1 MTDEREMKNST
12 DDYFSDPLGESN
24 NLLMKKGETAE
35 TVRLIDVLPPEIQ
48 KRAYELAAKLDPT
61 NHRMTISYGAE
72 AQKKLL
78 SFSHM
83 MIEHVQRKDVGEV
96 GDVVGELMERLN
108 EINPDE
114 LRVEKKGFFRRL
126 FSRPSRSVQEVLS
139 NYQKASAQIDRM
151 SVRLERSKNVLTADI
166 HLLEQL
172 YENNKTYFQDLN
184 VYIAAAE
191 MKYEEMTEKLIP
203 NQKKLAEESGDRMK
217 LQEVNDLI
225 HFAELL
231 EKRIFDLKVSREITI
246 QTAPQI
252 RLIQHT
258 NRTVIDKIQSSIM
271 TAIPLWRNQVSIALT
286 LLRQRNAIET
296 QTRMNTNRVDSNVRE
311 MATIANENRSAM
323 QEIES
328 LKETQHKLMNS
339 LEETLQIQEE
349 GKQKRNQAEQEIV
362 QREGNLK
369 QALNTDNNR
378 Y

>member
-35 TVRLIDVLPPEIQ
+35 TVRLIDVLPPENQ

-203 NQKKLAEESGDRMK
+203 EQKKLAEESGDRMK

>member
-1 MTDEREMKNST
+1 MTDGRQKNIIT

-24 NLLMKKGETAE
+24 NLFVQKGETAE
-35 TVRLIDVLPPEIQ
+35 TVRLIDVLSPENQ
-48 KRAYELAAKLDPT
+48 KRAYELANKLDPT
-61 NHRMTISYGAE
+61 NHRSMIAYGAE

-96 GDVVGELMERLN
+96 GNIVGELMEKLN
-108 EINPDE
+108 EINPDD
-114 LRVEKKGFFRRL
+114 LRVKKKGFFRRL
-126 FSRPSRSVQEVLS
+126 FSKPSKSVHEVLS

-172 YENNKTYFQDLN
+172 YENNKNYFQDLN
-184 VYIAAAE
+184 IYIAAAE
-191 MKYEEMTEKLIP
+191 MKYEEMTVRLIP
-203 NQKKLAEESGDRMK
+203 EQKKLAEESGDRMK
-217 LQEVNDLI
+217 LQEVNDII

-231 EKRIFDLKVSREITI
+231 EKRIYDLKVSREITI

-271 TAIPLWRNQVSIALT
+271 TSIPLWRNQVSIALT
-286 LLRQRNAIET
+286 LLRQRHAIES
-296 QTRMNTNRVDSNVRE
+296 QTKMSANRLETNVQE
-311 MATIANENRSAM
+311 MAKIANENRPAM
-323 QEIES
+323 LEIES
-328 LKETQHKLMNS
+328 LKETQHKLMSS
-339 LEETLQIQEE
+339 LEETLHMQEE

-369 QALNTDNNR
+369 QALNTANDR

>member
-1 MTDEREMKNST
+1 MTDERQMKNIT

-24 NLLMKKGETAE
+24 NLFMQKGETAE
-35 TVRLIDVLPPEIQ
+35 TVRLIDVLPPENQ
-48 KRAYELAAKLDPT
+48 QRAYELANKLDPT
-61 NHRMTISYGAE
+61 NHRTMIAYGAA

-78 SFSHM
+78 SFSHT

-96 GDVVGELMERLN
+96 GDIVSDLMEKLN

-126 FSRPSRSVQEVLS
+126 FSKPSKSVHEVLS

-172 YENNKTYFQDLN
+172 YEHNKTYFEDLN

-191 MKYEEMTEKLIP
+191 MKYEEMTKKLIP
-203 NQKKLAEESGDRMK
+203 EQKKLAEESGDRMK

-231 EKRIFDLKVSREITI
+231 EKRIYDLKVSREITI

-271 TAIPLWRNQVSIALT
+271 TSIPLWRNQVSIALT
-286 LLRQRNAIET
+286 LLRQRHAIET
-296 QTRMNTNRVDSNVRE
+296 QAKLNTSRMDANAKE
-311 MATIANENRSAM
+311 MVQIAKENRPAM
-323 QEIES
+323 VEIDS
-328 LKETQHKLMNS
+328 LKETQHKLMSS
-339 LEETLQIQEE
+339 LEETLHIQEE
-349 GKQKRNQAEQEIV
+349 GKQKRNQAEQEITE
-362 QREGNLK
+362 REGNLK
-369 QALNTDNNR
+369 QVLDTVDSR

>member
-1 MTDEREMKNST
+1 MTDEREMKTISN
-12 DDYFSDPLGESN
+12 DYFSDPLGESN

-35 TVRLIDVLPPEIQ
+35 TVRLIDVLPPENQ

-61 NHRMTISYGAE
+61 NHRIMISYGAE

-126 FSRPSRSVQEVLS
+126 FSRPSKSVQEVLS

-203 NQKKLAEESGDRMK
+203 EKKKLAEESGDRMK
-217 LQEVNDLI
+217 LQEVNDFI

-286 LLRQRNAIET
+286 LLRQRYAMET
-296 QTRMNTNRVDSNVRE
+296 QTRINTNRVESNVRE

-369 QALNTDNNR
+369 QSLDTANNR

>member
-1 MTDEREMKNST
+1 MTDELEMKT
-12 DDYFSDPLGESN
+12 TLDDYFSDPLGESN

-35 TVRLIDVLPPEIQ
+35 TVRLIDVLPPENQ

-61 NHRMTISYGAE
+61 NHRMMISYGAE

-114 LRVEKKGFFRRL
+114 LRVEKKGLFRRL
-126 FSRPSRSVQEVLS
+126 FSRPSKSVQEVLS

-151 SVRLERSKNVLTADI
+151 SVRLERSKNILTADI

-172 YENNKTYFQDLN
+172 YENNKAYFQDLN

-203 NQKKLAEESGDRMK
+203 EQKKMAEESGDRMK

-296 QTRMNTNRVDSNVRE
+296 QTRMNTKRVDSNVRE
-311 MATIANENRSAM
+311 MATIVNENRSAM

-369 QALNTDNNR
+369 QALDTAINR

>member
-1 MTDEREMKNST
+1 MTDGRQKNIIT

-24 NLLMKKGETAE
+24 NLFVQKGETAE
-35 TVRLIDVLPPEIQ
+35 TVRLIDVLSPENQ
-48 KRAYELAAKLDPT
+48 KRAYELANKLDPS
-61 NHRMTISYGAE
+61 NHRSMIAYGAE

-96 GDVVGELMERLN
+96 GNIVGELMEKLN
-108 EINPDE
+108 EINPDD
-114 LRVEKKGFFRRL
+114 LRVKKKGFFRRL
-126 FSRPSRSVQEVLS
+126 FSKPSKSVHEVLS

-172 YENNKTYFQDLN
+172 YENNKNYFQDLN

-191 MKYEEMTEKLIP
+191 MKYEEMTERLIP
-203 NQKKLAEESGDRMK
+203 EQKKLAEESGDRMK
-217 LQEVNDLI
+217 LQEVNDII

-231 EKRIFDLKVSREITI
+231 EKRIYDLKVSREITI

-271 TAIPLWRNQVSIALT
+271 TSIPLWRNQVSIALT
-286 LLRQRNAIET
+286 LLRQRHAIES
-296 QTRMNTNRVDSNVRE
+296 QTKMSANRVETNVQE
-311 MATIANENRSAM
+311 MAKIANENRPAM
-323 QEIES
+323 LEIES
-328 LKETQHKLMNS
+328 LKETQHKLMSS
-339 LEETLQIQEE
+339 LEETLHMQEE

-369 QALNTDNNR
+369 QALNTANDR